1 MSLLEWLGDM
11 LLLILDEIKFWGEVF
26 SAFLGYDEQAQSQWA
41 ERQMRAYKNITSE
54 TASKP

>member
-54 TASKP
+54 TA